1 MEGASAK
8 RPRIALPLGDG
19 GGAMIFLLAANER
32 KGGNSAVCLKHRNRG
47 AITRTSLS
55 SFSNYG
61 RKTVAH
67 SLLES
72 KGFGPKLG
80 KSTQLRFPFSALSY
94 ILWPC

>member
-8 RPRIALPLGDG
+8 RPRRVLPSEDG
-19 GGAMIFLLAANER
+19 GGALDLPVGRGAA
-32 KGGNSAVCLKHRNRG
+32 CLKRRNKG
-47 AITRTSLS
+47 EITWTSLS

-80 KSTQLRFPFSALSY
+80 KGTQLRFPFFALSY